1 MKKIAEKDIFKNL
14 EFSNLK
20 RGDIIQNI
28 RSGISYVITSVNRNE
43 AIAVRQIEVTNK
55 SEWRVLK

>member
-1 MKKIAEKDIFKNL
+1 MKKITEKDIFKDL
-14 EFSNLK
+14 DFTDLK
-20 RGDIIQNI
+20 RGDIIQN
-28 RSGISYVITSVNRNE
+28 RVSGTSYVITSVDKNE